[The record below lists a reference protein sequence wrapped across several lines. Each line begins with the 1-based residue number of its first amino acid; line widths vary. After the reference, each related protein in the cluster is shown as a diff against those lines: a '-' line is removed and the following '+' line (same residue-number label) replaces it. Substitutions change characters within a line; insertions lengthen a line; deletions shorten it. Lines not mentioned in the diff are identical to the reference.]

1 MPESGS
7 AGDRFR
13 KALTEERPLQIA
25 GTSNALVA
33 LMARQIGFRA
43 IYLSGA
49 GVANLSFGLPDLGVT
64 TLDNVLEDARRI
76 TGTVDLPLLVDVD
89 TGFGAE
95 LMIARTVREMMRAG
109 VAAIHMED
117 QVGDKRC
124 GHRPGKAL
132 VSEQEMVARIRAA
145 VDART
150 ERGFVIMARTDAVAV
165 EGLDRALERA
175 AAYAQAGADM
185 IFPEALGKLEQ
196 YRLFKEATGLPVLA
210 NLTEFGLTP
219 LFTRSELAGAGV
231 DMALYPLSASRA
243 MNSAATAV
251 LERNTRAGDAGGGGG
266 GRCMTGWSSTI
277 FWATKRRNGSR
288 DMAEYERKFADV
300 KKVGGLA
307 GIVAADSAICTVGIE
322 GRGLS
327 YRGYSIE
334 DLAAHAGFEEVAWL
348 LLRGELPAPA
358 ELAEY
363 RQKLQKA
370 AAAAACSLPGAERD
384 PSRGQHDG
392 HPANCRLPAGQPR
405 AGAGRDVLANGGQAA
420 GRASIRCPAAPWQGP
435 ARERGYAG
443 RLLPPRAA
451 RTACPRKTCAGAW
464 MCRSSCTRSTS
475 STRPRSRR
483 ASSSARCQTF
493 TPPWPGPSAP
503 LRDRCTAAR
512 TRRP

>member
-117 QVGDKRC
+117 QAGDKRC

-175 AAYAQAGADM
+175 SAYAQAGADM
-185 IFPEALGKLEQ
+185 IFPEALGKLDQ

-243 MNSAATAV
+243 MNKAATAV
-251 LERNTRAGDAGGGGG
+251 LSAIHQQGTQAEVVGQ
-266 GRCMTGWSSTI
+266 MM
-277 FWATKRRNGSR
+277 SR
-288 DMAEYERKFADV
+288 VELYDLLGYEAQERKQRH
-300 KKVGGLA
+300 G
-307 GIVAADSAICTVGIE
+307 
-322 GRGLS
+322 
-327 YRGYSIE
+327 
-334 DLAAHAGFEEVAWL
+334 
-348 LLRGELPAPA
+348 
-358 ELAEY
+358 
-363 RQKLQKA
+363 
-370 AAAAACSLPGAERD
+370 
-384 PSRGQHDG
+384 
-392 HPANCRLPAGQPR
+392 
-405 AGAGRDVLANGGQAA
+405 
-420 GRASIRCPAAPWQGP
+420 
-435 ARERGYAG
+435 
-443 RLLPPRAA
+443 
-451 RTACPRKTCAGAW
+451 
-464 MCRSSCTRSTS
+464 
-475 STRPRSRR
+475 
-483 ASSSARCQTF
+483 
-493 TPPWPGPSAP
+493 
-503 LRDRCTAAR
+503 
-512 TRRP
+512 

>member
-1 MPESGS
+1 MSESGS

-33 LMARQIGFRA
+33 LLARRIGFRA

-64 TLDNVLEDARRI
+64 TMDNVLEDARRI

-117 QVGDKRC
+117 QAGDKRC

-175 AAYAQAGADM
+175 SAYAQAGADM
-185 IFPEALGKLEQ
+185 IFPEALGKLDH

-243 MNSAATAV
+243 MNKAAMTVLSAIRQQGTQ
-251 LERNTRAGDAGGGGG
+251 
-266 GRCMTGWSSTI
+266 
-277 FWATKRRNGSR
+277 
-288 DMAEYERKFADV
+288 AEVVGQMMNRVELYDLLGYEAQERKQRH
-300 KKVGGLA
+300 G
-307 GIVAADSAICTVGIE
+307 
-322 GRGLS
+322 
-327 YRGYSIE
+327 
-334 DLAAHAGFEEVAWL
+334 
-348 LLRGELPAPA
+348 
-358 ELAEY
+358 
-363 RQKLQKA
+363 
-370 AAAAACSLPGAERD
+370 
-384 PSRGQHDG
+384 
-392 HPANCRLPAGQPR
+392 
-405 AGAGRDVLANGGQAA
+405 
-420 GRASIRCPAAPWQGP
+420 
-435 ARERGYAG
+435 
-443 RLLPPRAA
+443 
-451 RTACPRKTCAGAW
+451 
-464 MCRSSCTRSTS
+464 
-475 STRPRSRR
+475 
-483 ASSSARCQTF
+483 
-493 TPPWPGPSAP
+493 
-503 LRDRCTAAR
+503 
-512 TRRP
+512 

>member
-33 LMARQIGFRA
+33 LMARQIGSRA

-117 QVGDKRC
+117 QAGDKRC

-175 AAYAQAGADM
+175 SAYAQAGADM
-185 IFPEALGKLEQ
+185 IFPEALGKLDQ

-243 MNSAATAV
+243 MNKAATAV
-251 LERNTRAGDAGGGGG
+251 LSAIRQQGTQAEVVGQ
-266 GRCMTGWSSTI
+266 MM
-277 FWATKRRNGSR
+277 SR
-288 DMAEYERKFADV
+288 VELYDLLGYEAQERKQRH
-300 KKVGGLA
+300 G
-307 GIVAADSAICTVGIE
+307 
-322 GRGLS
+322 
-327 YRGYSIE
+327 
-334 DLAAHAGFEEVAWL
+334 
-348 LLRGELPAPA
+348 
-358 ELAEY
+358 
-363 RQKLQKA
+363 
-370 AAAAACSLPGAERD
+370 
-384 PSRGQHDG
+384 
-392 HPANCRLPAGQPR
+392 
-405 AGAGRDVLANGGQAA
+405 
-420 GRASIRCPAAPWQGP
+420 
-435 ARERGYAG
+435 
-443 RLLPPRAA
+443 
-451 RTACPRKTCAGAW
+451 
-464 MCRSSCTRSTS
+464 
-475 STRPRSRR
+475 
-483 ASSSARCQTF
+483 
-493 TPPWPGPSAP
+493 
-503 LRDRCTAAR
+503 
-512 TRRP
+512 